1 MEITPS
7 TTAAP
12 AAPASSGPASTG
24 ALIDS
29 DFETFLKML
38 TTQMQNQDPL
48 EPMKSDELS
57 VQLATFSGVEQQV
70 RTNDLLSQLGQQLGT
85 SGLSQFA
92 GWVGMDART
101 AAPGFFDGTPIT
113 VVPQPDPAADSA
125 ALIVRDAAGAEVER
139 FALPAVGTPLD
150 WQGTGSD
157 GNPLPAGVYTF
168 EVESYSAGE
177 VISQTVAEVY
187 SRITEVRAEAGGTV
201 LVLEGGAKVTAD
213 AVTALRE
220 G

>member
-12 AAPASSGPASTG
+12 AASAPTDPAGTS
-24 ALIDS
+24 ALIDT

-85 SGLSQFA
+85 GGLSQFA

-101 AAPGFFDGTPIT
+101 AAPGFFDGTAIT
-113 VVPQPDPAADSA
+113 VVPKPDPAADRA
-125 ALIVRDAAGAEVER
+125 ALVVRNVAGTEVAR
-139 FALPAVGTPLD
+139 FDVPAVGTPFD
-150 WQGTGSD
+150 WQGAGSD
-157 GNPLPAGVYTF
+157 GNPLPTGLYSF
-168 EVESYSAGE
+168 EVESYSAGA
-177 VISQTVAEVY
+177 VIAQTTADVY

-201 LVLEGGAKVTAD
+201 LILEGGAKVTAD